1 MKAKFM
7 LSPVVVFLF
16 LFSNVISA
24 QVSANFDSSTDFSQ
38 FKTYTFKGW
47 EKNSDS
53 QLNQLDKERVEKA
66 FKQELSS
73 RGMSEDTSNPD
84 VGITLF
90 ITIKDKTSTTAYTNF
105 NGGFGYGRGFGYGYG
120 MGGMGMG
127 SASTTVSEND
137 YQEGTIVIDFYDE
150 KSKDLLFQ
158 GTLQSVVKKGDKR
171 EKTIPKE
178 IAKLMKKYPVKPMK

>member
-7 LSPVVVFLF
+7 LSPVVAFLF
-16 LFSNVISA
+16 LFSNVIYG
-24 QVSANFDSSTDFSQ
+24 QVSANFNSSTDFSQ
-38 FKTYTFKGW
+38 YKTYTFKGW

-73 RGMSEDTSNPD
+73 RGMSEDASNPD

-90 ITIKDKTSTTAYTNF
+90 ITVENKTSTTAYTNY
-105 NGGFGYGRGFGYGYG
+105 NGGFGYGRGFGYG
-120 MGGMGMG
+120 MNMG

-158 GTLQSVVKKGDKR
+158 GTLQSVVKKSNKR
-171 EKTIPKE
+171 EKNIPKE

>member
-1 MKAKFM
+1 
-7 LSPVVVFLF
+7 
-16 LFSNVISA
+16 
-24 QVSANFDSSTDFSQ
+24 
-38 FKTYTFKGW
+38 
-47 EKNSDS
+47 
-53 QLNQLDKERVEKA
+53 
-66 FKQELSS
+66 
-73 RGMSEDTSNPD
+73 